1 MSGLCLIT
9 HMKTIVNITIVED
22 EFGFTRV
29 RMDSVGEGESA
40 LTLGLQVLGHLA
52 LLETD
57 NPDVISVAMPT
68 FSQSVQ

>member
-1 MSGLCLIT
+1 
-9 HMKTIVNITIVED
+9 MKTIVNITIVED

-57 NPDVISVAMPT
+57 NPDFISVAMPT
-68 FSQSVQ
+68 FSQGVQ